1 MRQLELY
8 YRETQKAE
16 ATAQAGAIA
25 AATYANA
32 CGKEAG
38 KAIAKLTGE
47 D

>member
-8 YRETQKAE
+8 YRETRQAE

-25 AATYANA
+25 AATYGMAG
-32 CGKEAG
+32 GKEAG